1 MRCPFCA
8 EPDTRVVD
16 SRLANEGEQV
26 RRRRECHACGE
37 RFTTYETVE
46 LSLPR
51 VVKRDGTRQ
60 PYSEDKLRTGL
71 MRALEKRPVATERV
85 EAAVARIQHRL
96 HARGEREVSSQLLG
110 QWVMEELRDLDEVA
124 YVRFASVYLSFQ
136 DVEAFR
142 DAVERLT
149 REPSPEQQQRQMS
162 LLPGAGEGNASGAPT
177 PPQPRTEGRGPRVER
192 RRAGGR

>member
-8 EPDTRVVD
+8 EPDTRVID

-26 RRRRECHACGE
+26 RRRRECSACGE
-37 RFTTYETVE
+37 RFTTYETIE

-51 VVKRDGTRQ
+51 IVKRDGARQ
-60 PYSEDKLRTGL
+60 PYSEDKLRTGM
-71 MRALEKRPVATERV
+71 MRALEKRPVATERI

-96 HARGEREVSSQLLG
+96 HARGEREVSSHLLG
-110 QWVMEELRDLDEVA
+110 QWVMEELRELDEVA

-142 DAVERLT
+142 DAVERLAQ
-149 REPSPEQQQRQMS
+149 EPSAEQQQRQMS
-162 LLPGAGEGNASGAPT
+162 LLPGAGDATNTPT
-177 PPQPRTEGRGPRVER
+177 SPQPRTEGRGPRVER